1 MFEKQSKSNTEK
13 VQDLSSGAT
22 TTLLSEPSHPAT
34 RDRDNDASDDLNRTG
49 ENTVSAEIGETSM
62 NAGGNQEMA
71 ESESSEP
78 LANTN
83 DGSKAPQEKRRRVHD
98 S

>member
-22 TTLLSEPSHPAT
+22 TTLSSEPSHSAT
-34 RDRDNDASDDLNRTG
+34 RNRDNDAADDLNRPG
-49 ENTVSAEIGETSM
+49 ENPASAEIGVTFM
-62 NAGGNQEMA
+62 HAGGNPEMA
-71 ESESSEP
+71 ERESSDP

-83 DGSKAPQEKRRRVHD
+83 DGSKAPQEKRQRVHD